1 MERSLIVNAD
11 EFGLTEGI
19 NEGIVEVH
27 SHGIVT
33 STTMVANLWAF
44 DHAVKLS
51 RKYPGLAVGVH
62 LNLTHGA
69 PILPPERVHTL
80 VDQNGFFFR
89 RRPFLQRLILG
100 QISMIQVYEEFRAQ
114 IDKVIAAGI
123 APSHIDSHESVYM
136 YPDLFFKVVTPIAR
150 IYHLPI
156 RLQQERMERDTFAN
170 RRAYRRYLNSEAFW
184 KTHIMY
190 GVARRYRTYLRKRG
204 IKTTDHFLSTFACLR
219 RNPHDL
225 YRGLTRDLR
234 ELEPGTTELMV
245 HPGFSDS
252 RLESMLDGGPVAA
265 RWREE
270 EVRVLADRDLR
281 SLLDK
286 LRVDRIDY
294 RALAGGRD
302 DGRLVSG
309 RDRSDGPVGTQ
320 MAMA

>member
-19 NEGIVEVH
+19 NEGIVEVY
-27 SHGIVT
+27 SRGIVT

-44 DHAVKLS
+44 DHAVALS
-51 RKYPGLAVGVH
+51 RKYPSLAVGVH

-80 VDQNGFFFR
+80 VDHNGLFFR

-123 APSHIDSHESVYM
+123 SPSHIDSHESVYM

-150 IYHLPI
+150 MYRVPV
-156 RLQQERMERDTFAN
+156 RLQQERMDRESFASPI
-170 RRAYRRYLNSEAFW
+170 AYRRYLNSQAFW
-184 KTHIMY
+184 KNHVMY
-190 GVARRYRTYLRKRG
+190 ALARRYRAYLNRCR
-204 IKTTDHFLSTFACLR
+204 IKTTDHFLSTFSCLR
-219 RNPHDL
+219 RSPRDL
-225 YRGLTRDLR
+225 HGGLTRDLAG
-234 ELEPGTTELMV
+234 LEPGSTELMV

-252 RLESMLDGGPVAA
+252 RLETMLDGGPVAA

-270 EVRVLADRDLR
+270 EVRILTDRDLLR
-281 SLLDK
+281 LLEK
-286 LRVDRIDY
+286 RQVSRIDY
-294 RALAGGRD
+294 RALSAS
-302 DGRLVSG
+302 V
-309 RDRSDGPVGTQ
+309 
-320 MAMA
+320 